1 MIHNVMKGISCML
14 VDVIRET
21 LARCDYREC
30 DVVCNDYLNAVS
42 HECPIVFHNEQ
53 YELLW
58 HSLFKICSNTEEIME
73 NNNLS
78 YSKSWR

>member
-42 HECPIVFHNEQ
+42 HECPVVFHNEQ

-58 HSLFKICSNTEEIME
+58 HSLFKICNDIGEQTSPFYLDE
-73 NNNLS
+73 
-78 YSKSWR
+78 